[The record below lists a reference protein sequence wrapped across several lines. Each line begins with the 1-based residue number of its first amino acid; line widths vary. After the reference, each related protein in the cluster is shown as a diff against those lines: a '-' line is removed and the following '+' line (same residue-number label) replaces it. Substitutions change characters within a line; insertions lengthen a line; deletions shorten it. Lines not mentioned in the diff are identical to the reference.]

1 MNYFDFGLFRPRK
14 SKASAIYNAGAQQQG
29 PVDRQALARNVS
41 DMLLRRGGAE
51 PAPGLMGSVQGMA
64 ANALGTQPPAVQPQ
78 GGMYGGLQE
87 LAQQIPGQRPA
98 QQQPMGGP
106 RFLRAINPFRR
117 R

>member
-1 MNYFDFGLFRPRK
+1 MNYFDFGFFRPRK
-14 SKASAIYNAGAQQQG
+14 NVASGVGTMKTQG
-29 PVDRQALARNVS
+29 PVDRQAMAQNIS

-51 PAPGLMGSVQGMA
+51 PAPGLMGGVQGMA
-64 ANALGTQPPAVQPQ
+64 ANALGTQPPAIQPQ